1 MKQRIL
7 ALLLAAGLCLGL
19 IAAAPALAFSDVSGE
34 ELSEAVEV
42 LSGLGIVSGYSDRSY
57 HPDDALTRAQFCK
70 LAILTEG
77 HGDQARGSAYRTRFS
92 DVPGGGWAAPY
103 INLACEEGLVSG
115 YGDGRF
121 GPDDPVTV
129 GQAVTVVFRLLGYT
143 AEEIGPFWPEDYLN
157 KAVALGLL
165 DGLPADGGAGLTR
178 GDAALLLYRV
188 LRQTDRDGQD
198 YIDNLCAS
206 KVTGAVLLDNNA
218 EAADGTLGTV
228 EVYAN
233 QTINWYEPAEAV
245 PDRLVGRKGALLL
258 DEAGKTVGFLP
269 DDSSHRTL
277 RPAEVAADGI
287 TAAGGGTYAI
297 SSGTRVLLDGAVSTY
312 GDCWY
317 EPAEAVPDRLV
328 GRKGALLLDEAGKAV
343 GFLPDDSSH
352 RTLRPAE
359 VAADGITAAGG
370 GTYAI
375 SSGTRVLLDGAVS
388 TYGDCWYELEG
399 REQVTLYYTDS
410 GALDLVVASEAAAY
424 EGVMLTGYY
433 ENASPN
439 AASPASITL
448 LGVELEVVDG
458 AAAGLSAFAVGDRI
472 TVTLNG
478 AGEVI
483 SACAPSEKR
492 AELYGVLQEDGVEL
506 TCGLTAAGELSVHGA
521 GVGELV
527 RVSSTGIGALSAYPV
542 SGGSQYALDPS
553 DGTLGSLPLSED
565 VKLYERAGSSV
576 VAEIALEDILTD
588 TVPASQIDFYATD
601 ENGKVCLLLLDDV
614 TGNAFT
620 YGLLTAGE
628 QTGGSG
634 SMTYTNR
641 TVSVENSSGASQAYI
656 TGKTVR
662 SGTMGGIAVSSEGK
676 AVEVVSLKKAD
687 VSRADFDGEE
697 AVVVEGLRVP
707 VSDGVEV
714 YNQETG
720 RWTTLSAAKS
730 YGAELTVYY
739 SGALGGDAVVR
750 VVTVG

>member
-42 LSGLGIVSGYSDRSY
+42 LSGLGIVSGYSDGSY

-129 GQAVTVVFRLLGYT
+129 GQAVTVVLRLLGYT

-157 KAVALGLL
+157 KAGALGLL

-228 EVYAN
+228 EVDAN
-233 QTINWYEPAEAV
+233 QTI
-245 PDRLVGRKGALLL
+245 
-258 DEAGKTVGFLP
+258 
-269 DDSSHRTL
+269 S
-277 RPAEVAADGI
+277 
-287 TAAGGGTYAI
+287 
-297 SSGTRVLLDGAVSTY
+297 
-312 GDCWY
+312 WY

-375 SSGTRVLLDGAVS
+375 SSGT
-388 TYGDCWYELEG
+388 
-399 REQVTLYYTDS
+399 
-410 GALDLVVASEAAAY
+410 
-424 EGVMLTGYY
+424 M
-433 ENASPN
+433 
-439 AASPASITL
+439 
-448 LGVELEVVDG
+448 
-458 AAAGLSAFAVGDRI
+458 
-472 TVTLNG
+472 
-478 AGEVI
+478 
-483 SACAPSEKR
+483 
-492 AELYGVLQEDGVEL
+492 
-506 TCGLTAAGELSVHGA
+506 
-521 GVGELV
+521 
-527 RVSSTGIGALSAYPV
+527 
-542 SGGSQYALDPS
+542 GS
-553 DGTLGSLPLSED
+553 
-565 VKLYERAGSSV
+565 
-576 VAEIALEDILTD
+576 
-588 TVPASQIDFYATD
+588 
-601 ENGKVCLLLLDDV
+601 
-614 TGNAFT
+614 
-620 YGLLTAGE
+620 
-628 QTGGSG
+628 
-634 SMTYTNR
+634 
-641 TVSVENSSGASQAYI
+641 
-656 TGKTVR
+656 
-662 SGTMGGIAVSSEGK
+662 IAVSSEGK

>member
-1 MKQRIL
+1 M
-7 ALLLAAGLCLGL
+7 
-19 IAAAPALAFSDVSGE
+19 
-34 ELSEAVEV
+34 
-42 LSGLGIVSGYSDRSY
+42 
-57 HPDDALTRAQFCK
+57 
-70 LAILTEG
+70 
-77 HGDQARGSAYRTRFS
+77 
-92 DVPGGGWAAPY
+92 
-103 INLACEEGLVSG
+103 
-115 YGDGRF
+115 
-121 GPDDPVTV
+121 
-129 GQAVTVVFRLLGYT
+129 
-143 AEEIGPFWPEDYLN
+143 
-157 KAVALGLL
+157 
-165 DGLPADGGAGLTR
+165 
-178 GDAALLLYRV
+178 
-188 LRQTDRDGQD
+188 
-198 YIDNLCAS
+198 
-206 KVTGAVLLDNNA
+206 
-218 EAADGTLGTV
+218 
-228 EVYAN
+228 
-233 QTINWYEPAEAV
+233 
-245 PDRLVGRKGALLL
+245 
-258 DEAGKTVGFLP
+258 
-269 DDSSHRTL
+269 
-277 RPAEVAADGI
+277 
-287 TAAGGGTYAI
+287 
-297 SSGTRVLLDGAVSTY
+297 
-312 GDCWY
+312 
-317 EPAEAVPDRLV
+317 
-328 GRKGALLLDEAGKAV
+328 
-343 GFLPDDSSH
+343 
-352 RTLRPAE
+352 
-359 VAADGITAAGG
+359 
-370 GTYAI
+370 
-375 SSGTRVLLDGAVS
+375 LLDGAVS

-478 AGEVI
+478 AVEVI

-527 RVSSTGIGALSAYPV
+527 RVSSTGIGALSVYPV

-553 DGTLGSLPLSED
+553 GGTLGSLPLSEN
-565 VKLYERAGSSV
+565 VKLYERAGSST
-576 VAEIALEDILTD
+576 VAEIALEDILMD
-588 TVPASQIDFYATD
+588 TVSASQIDFYATD
-601 ENGKVCLLLLDDV
+601 ESGEVCLLLQDDV

-662 SGTMGGIAVSSEGK
+662 SGTMGSIAVSSEGK

>member
-19 IAAAPALAFSDVSGE
+19 ITAAPALAFSDVSGE

-42 LSGLGIVSGYSDRSY
+42 LSGLGIVSGYSDGCY

-77 HGDQARGSAYRTRFS
+77 HGDQAKGSAYRTRFS

-103 INLACEEGLVSG
+103 INLACEEGLVAD

-129 GQAVTVVFRLLGYT
+129 GQAVTVVLRLLGYT

-157 KAVALGLL
+157 KAGALGLL

-233 QTINWYEPAEAV
+233 QTI
-245 PDRLVGRKGALLL
+245 
-258 DEAGKTVGFLP
+258 
-269 DDSSHRTL
+269 S
-277 RPAEVAADGI
+277 
-287 TAAGGGTYAI
+287 
-297 SSGTRVLLDGAVSTY
+297 
-312 GDCWY
+312 WY

-424 EGVMLTGYY
+424 E
-433 ENASPN
+433 
-439 AASPASITL
+439 
-448 LGVELEVVDG
+448 
-458 AAAGLSAFAVGDRI
+458 LSLI
-472 TVTLNG
+472 H
-478 AGEVI
+478 I
-483 SACAPSEKR
+483 
-492 AELYGVLQEDGVEL
+492 
-506 TCGLTAAGELSVHGA
+506 
-521 GVGELV
+521 
-527 RVSSTGIGALSAYPV
+527 
-542 SGGSQYALDPS
+542 
-553 DGTLGSLPLSED
+553 
-565 VKLYERAGSSV
+565 
-576 VAEIALEDILTD
+576 
-588 TVPASQIDFYATD
+588 
-601 ENGKVCLLLLDDV
+601 
-614 TGNAFT
+614 
-620 YGLLTAGE
+620 
-628 QTGGSG
+628 
-634 SMTYTNR
+634 
-641 TVSVENSSGASQAYI
+641 
-656 TGKTVR
+656 
-662 SGTMGGIAVSSEGK
+662 
-676 AVEVVSLKKAD
+676 
-687 VSRADFDGEE
+687 
-697 AVVVEGLRVP
+697 
-707 VSDGVEV
+707 
-714 YNQETG
+714 
-720 RWTTLSAAKS
+720 
-730 YGAELTVYY
+730 
-739 SGALGGDAVVR
+739 
-750 VVTVG
+750 

>member
-1 MKQRIL
+1 M
-7 ALLLAAGLCLGL
+7 
-19 IAAAPALAFSDVSGE
+19 
-34 ELSEAVEV
+34 
-42 LSGLGIVSGYSDRSY
+42 
-57 HPDDALTRAQFCK
+57 
-70 LAILTEG
+70 
-77 HGDQARGSAYRTRFS
+77 
-92 DVPGGGWAAPY
+92 
-103 INLACEEGLVSG
+103 
-115 YGDGRF
+115 
-121 GPDDPVTV
+121 
-129 GQAVTVVFRLLGYT
+129 
-143 AEEIGPFWPEDYLN
+143 
-157 KAVALGLL
+157 
-165 DGLPADGGAGLTR
+165 
-178 GDAALLLYRV
+178 
-188 LRQTDRDGQD
+188 
-198 YIDNLCAS
+198 
-206 KVTGAVLLDNNA
+206 
-218 EAADGTLGTV
+218 
-228 EVYAN
+228 
-233 QTINWYEPAEAV
+233 
-245 PDRLVGRKGALLL
+245 
-258 DEAGKTVGFLP
+258 
-269 DDSSHRTL
+269 
-277 RPAEVAADGI
+277 
-287 TAAGGGTYAI
+287 
-297 SSGTRVLLDGAVSTY
+297 
-312 GDCWY
+312 
-317 EPAEAVPDRLV
+317 
-328 GRKGALLLDEAGKAV
+328 
-343 GFLPDDSSH
+343 
-352 RTLRPAE
+352 
-359 VAADGITAAGG
+359 
-370 GTYAI
+370 
-375 SSGTRVLLDGAVS
+375 
-388 TYGDCWYELEG
+388 EG

-478 AGEVI
+478 AVEVI

>member
-1 MKQRIL
+1 MPITDLLERNSKLYGDEVALVEINPEVQETQRVTWKEYALIQPTST
-7 ALLLAAGLCLGL
+7 APYRREITWSVFDEKANRVANLLLGR
-19 IAAAPALAFSDVSGE
+19 
-34 ELSEAVEV
+34 
-42 LSGLGIVSGYSDRSY
+42 GIRKGQKV
-57 HPDDALTRAQFCK
+57 
-70 LAILTEG
+70 AILLMNCLEWLPIYFGILKTG
-77 HGDQARGSAYRTRFS
+77 AVA
-92 DVPGGGWAAPY
+92 VPL
-103 INLACEEGLVSG
+103 N
-115 YGDGRF
+115 
-121 GPDDPVTV
+121 
-129 GQAVTVVFRLLGYT
+129 FRYT

-317 EPAEAVPDRLV
+317 E
-328 GRKGALLLDEAGKAV
+328 
-343 GFLPDDSSH
+343 
-352 RTLRPAE
+352 
-359 VAADGITAAGG
+359 
-370 GTYAI
+370 
-375 SSGTRVLLDGAVS
+375 
-388 TYGDCWYELEG
+388 LEG

-483 SACAPSEKR
+483 S
-492 AELYGVLQEDGVEL
+492 
-506 TCGLTAAGELSVHGA
+506 H
-521 GVGELV
+521 
-527 RVSSTGIGALSAYPV
+527 
-542 SGGSQYALDPS
+542 
-553 DGTLGSLPLSED
+553 
-565 VKLYERAGSSV
+565 
-576 VAEIALEDILTD
+576 
-588 TVPASQIDFYATD
+588 
-601 ENGKVCLLLLDDV
+601 
-614 TGNAFT
+614 
-620 YGLLTAGE
+620 
-628 QTGGSG
+628 
-634 SMTYTNR
+634 
-641 TVSVENSSGASQAYI
+641 
-656 TGKTVR
+656 
-662 SGTMGGIAVSSEGK
+662 
-676 AVEVVSLKKAD
+676 
-687 VSRADFDGEE
+687 ADF
-697 AVVVEGLRVP
+697 
-707 VSDGVEV
+707 
-714 YNQETG
+714 T
-720 RWTTLSAAKS
+720 K
-730 YGAELTVYY
+730 LT
-739 SGALGGDAVVR
+739 
-750 VVTVG
+750 

>member
-1 MKQRIL
+1 M
-7 ALLLAAGLCLGL
+7 
-19 IAAAPALAFSDVSGE
+19 
-34 ELSEAVEV
+34 
-42 LSGLGIVSGYSDRSY
+42 
-57 HPDDALTRAQFCK
+57 
-70 LAILTEG
+70 
-77 HGDQARGSAYRTRFS
+77 
-92 DVPGGGWAAPY
+92 
-103 INLACEEGLVSG
+103 
-115 YGDGRF
+115 
-121 GPDDPVTV
+121 
-129 GQAVTVVFRLLGYT
+129 
-143 AEEIGPFWPEDYLN
+143 
-157 KAVALGLL
+157 
-165 DGLPADGGAGLTR
+165 
-178 GDAALLLYRV
+178 

-233 QTINWYEPAEAV
+233 QTISWYEPAEAV
-245 PDRLVGRKGALLL
+245 PDRLVGRKGA
-258 DEAGKTVGFLP
+258 AAVGRGGK
-269 DDSSHRTL
+269 
-277 RPAEVAADGI
+277 
-287 TAAGGGTYAI
+287 GGG
-297 SSGTRVLLDGAVSTY
+297 L
-312 GDCWY
+312 
-317 EPAEAVPDRLV
+317 PAGRFVP
-328 GRKGALLLDEAGKAV
+328 
-343 GFLPDDSSH
+343 SH
-352 RTLRPAE
+352 PPP
-359 VAADGITAAGG
+359 GG
-370 GTYAI
+370 GGGGRHHRRRRGTHAI

-478 AGEVI
+478 AVEVI

-697 AVVVEGLRVP
+697 AVVVEGPSGARQRRGRGLQPRNRALDDPLGRQILRSGADRVL
-707 VSDGVEV
+707 
-714 YNQETG
+714 QRRTG
-720 RWTTLSAAKS
+720 RGRR
-730 YGAELTVYY
+730 GA
-739 SGALGGDAVVR
+739 GGDRGIAKQD
-750 VVTVG
+750 TIDK

>member
-42 LSGLGIVSGYSDRSY
+42 LSGLGIVSGYSDGSY

-70 LAILTEG
+70 LAVLTEG

-129 GQAVTVVFRLLGYT
+129 GQAVTVVLRLLGYT

-233 QTINWYEPAEAV
+233 QTINWYEPAEA
-245 PDRLVGRKGALLL
+245 
-258 DEAGKTVGFLP
+258 GKT
-269 DDSSHRTL
+269 
-277 RPAEVAADGI
+277 
-287 TAAGGGTYAI
+287 
-297 SSGTRVLLDGAVSTY
+297 
-312 GDCWY
+312 
-317 EPAEAVPDRLV
+317 
-328 GRKGALLLDEAGKAV
+328 V

-410 GALDLVVASEAAAY
+410 GALDLVVASEAA
-424 EGVMLTGYY
+424 
-433 ENASPN
+433 
-439 AASPASITL
+439 
-448 LGVELEVVDG
+448 
-458 AAAGLSAFAVGDRI
+458 
-472 TVTLNG
+472 
-478 AGEVI
+478 
-483 SACAPSEKR
+483 
-492 AELYGVLQEDGVEL
+492 
-506 TCGLTAAGELSVHGA
+506 GELSVHGA

-527 RVSSTGIGALSAYPV
+527 RVSSTGIGALSVYPV

-553 DGTLGSLPLSED
+553 GGTLGSLPLSEN
-565 VKLYERAGSSV
+565 VKLYERAGSST
-576 VAEIALEDILTD
+576 VAEIALEDILMD

-601 ENGKVCLLLLDDV
+601 ESGEVCLLLLDDV

-641 TVSVENSSGASQAYI
+641 TVSVENSRASQAYI